1 MSNCGLPDGVTHM
14 HSERCY
20 EAGRRDAR
28 AVARATYVA
37 LLYAYHELDPDHCGG
52 ECFKSALIDA
62 ALDGER

>member
-1 MSNCGLPDGVTHM
+1 M